1 MNDGLQRALYEI
13 AALSAADS
21 PEHEHYVRLHD
32 IVARLMHAKNFII
45 ATYDP
50 DGGMITP
57 EYAVDEDPTETL
69 DPFPYGEGISS
80 MVIRTRRPWL
90 LDDARF
96 RALVDAG
103 EIVSPRGTSD
113 FHSWMGAPCSR
124 RTACTA

>member
-50 DGGMITP
+50 DGVFRTHQAIREP
-57 EYAVDEDPTETL
+57 AA
-69 DPFPYGEGISS
+69 SS
-80 MVIRTRRPWL
+80 
-90 LDDARF
+90 
-96 RALVDAG
+96 RAA
-103 EIVSPRGTSD
+103 T
-113 FHSWMGAPCSR
+113 
-124 RTACTA
+124 

>member
-57 EYAVDEDPTETL
+57 EYAVDEDPT
-69 DPFPYGEGISS
+69 
-80 MVIRTRRPWL
+80 
-90 LDDARF
+90 
-96 RALVDAG
+96 
-103 EIVSPRGTSD
+103 
-113 FHSWMGAPCSR
+113 
-124 RTACTA
+124 